1 MDISKVKV
9 KGTWRDVADVA
20 RTTVGKEEGE
30 GSVSDSWKKRMLLA
44 EHSPIRLLWFR
55 WKWRGI
61 KYWVSV
67 HLVRHWL
74 GIVHFVKTSRS
85 DRTGVPR
92 DDLPQNHPVNHECDA
107 NAQALINISRRRLC
121 KQASPETQEAWKL
134 VKQKVSE
141 IDPIMASVM
150 VPDCIYRGGVCR
162 EMSCC
167 GWIRTQEA
175 QNMWEEYNTYQELT
189 GRKLSSFS

>member
-20 RTTVGKEEGE
+20 RTTIGKEEGE

-55 WKWRGI
+55 WKWKGI

-74 GIVHFVKTSRS
+74 GIVHFVKSSRS

-92 DDLPQNHPVNHECDA
+92 DELPQNHAVNHECDA

-121 KQASPETQEAWKL
+121 KQASLETQEAWKL
-134 VKQKVSE
+134 VKQEVAVT
-141 IDPIMASVM
+141 DPIMASVM
-150 VPDCIYRGGVCR
+150 VPDCIYRGGICR
-162 EMSCC
+162 EMNCC
-167 GWIRTQEA
+167 GWIKTQEA
-175 QNMWEEYNTYQELT
+175 QSMWAEYNTYQELA

>member
-20 RTTVGKEEGE
+20 RTTIGKEEGE
-30 GSVSDSWKKRMLLA
+30 GSVSDSWKKRILLA

-55 WKWRGI
+55 WKWKGI

-74 GIVHFVKTSRS
+74 GIVHFVKSSRS

-92 DDLPQNHPVNHECDA
+92 DELPQNHAVNHECDA
-107 NAQALINISRRRLC
+107 NAQALINISRRRIC
-121 KQASPETQEAWKL
+121 KQA
-134 VKQKVSE
+134 
-141 IDPIMASVM
+141 
-150 VPDCIYRGGVCR
+150 CIYVVCVLCR
-162 EMSCC
+162 LVLKLCHS
-167 GWIRTQEA
+167 
-175 QNMWEEYNTYQELT
+175 
-189 GRKLSSFS
+189 RKLTELCVAVEHPCHFCVCMHMALNEEKALFCINSASKN

>member
-20 RTTVGKEEGE
+20 RTTIGKEEGE

-55 WKWRGI
+55 WKWKGI

-121 KQASPETQEAWKL
+121 KQASFETQEAWKL
-134 VKQKVSE
+134 VRQE
-141 IDPIMASVM
+141 IAVLDPVIASAM
-150 VPDCIYRGGVCR
+150 VPDCIYRGGICR
-162 EMSCC
+162 EMNCC
-167 GWIRTQEA
+167 GWIKTQEA
-175 QNMWEEYNTYQELT
+175 QAVWEEYNKYQDLT
-189 GRKLSSFS
+189 GRKLSSLS